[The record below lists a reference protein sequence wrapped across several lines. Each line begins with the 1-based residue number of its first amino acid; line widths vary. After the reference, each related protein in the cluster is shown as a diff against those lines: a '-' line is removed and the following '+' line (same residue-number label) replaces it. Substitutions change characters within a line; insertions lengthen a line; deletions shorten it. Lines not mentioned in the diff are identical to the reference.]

1 MKAISNLLSS
11 RMGPVIAGIFIGS
24 LAVILVILGNPGN
37 MGICA
42 ACFVRDTSGA
52 LGLHRAAAVQY
63 IRPEIIG
70 FLLGSFVAAL
80 TFKEFKPRAGSSP
93 VIRFFLGFFAM
104 IGALVF
110 LGCPWRAI
118 LRLSAGDLNAIVGII
133 GLVAGIYVGI
143 LFLKNGFSLGRNQ
156 SANKF
161 SGLIMPAVMTVLLI
175 LLVLSPKFGRDAT
188 QQPIGPI
195 FISTTGPGSMYAPL
209 IFSLLVGLIV
219 GFLAQRTRFCTVGAF
234 RDVLLIKDFHLFNG
248 LLAFFV
254 SALIFNFIFGK
265 INIGFANQ
273 PIAHSDG
280 IWNFLGMSLSGLAY
294 TLAGGCPG
302 RQIFLSGE
310 GDGDASIFVLG
321 MFIGAAFSHNF
332 NLASSPAGASI
343 YGPYAVIA
351 GLAFCLIIGIFMKDK
366 R

>member
-1 MKAISNLLSS
+1 MDAFNNLLSS
-11 RMGPVIAGIFIGS
+11 RKGPVIAGIFIGS
-24 LAVILVILGNPGN
+24 LAVILVVLGNPGN

-42 ACFVRDTSGA
+42 ACFVRDMTGA

-70 FLLGSFVAAL
+70 FLLGSFLAAL
-80 TFKEFKPRAGSSP
+80 IFKEYKPRAGSSP

-133 GLVAGIYVGI
+133 GLVFGIYVGI
-143 LFLKNGFSLGRNQ
+143 MFLKMGFNLGKNQ
-156 SANKF
+156 PLKSF
-161 SGLIMPAVMTVLLI
+161 SGLVMPLVMVVLLI
-175 LLVLSPKFGRDAT
+175 LLILSPKFGRDAS
-188 QQPIGPI
+188 QQPVGPI
-195 FISTTGPGSMYAPL
+195 FISSTGPGSMYAPL
-209 IFSLLVGLIV
+209 AVSLFVGLIV
-219 GFLAQRTRFCTVGAF
+219 GFLAQRTRFCTVGAL
-234 RDVLLIKDFHLFNG
+234 RDVILIRDFHLFNG
-248 LLAFFV
+248 LFAFFV
-254 SALIFNFIFGK
+254 SALIFNLIFGK

-280 IWNFLGMSLSGLAY
+280 LWNFLGMSLSGLAY

-302 RQIFLSGE
+302 RQIFLAGE
-310 GDGDASIFVLG
+310 GDGDSSIFVLG

-332 NLASSPAGASI
+332 NFASSPAGVSI
-343 YGPYAVIA
+343 YGPYAVII
-351 GLAFCLIIGIFMKDK
+351 GLAFCILIGLFMKDK